1 MRRIAVVVMSLGL
14 ITSVT
19 VAAAAAEPG
28 ESTPQQVAY
37 GAGSFL
43 GTLLYT
49 PAKAT
54 FCVIGA
60 VSSGL
65 ALPFG
70 GPPAAGKV
78 ASTACGGTWVIT
90 PDTIKGKDPVHFAG
104 Q

>member
-1 MRRIAVVVMSLGL
+1 M
-14 ITSVT
+14 
-19 VAAAAAEPG
+19 
-28 ESTPQQVAY
+28 
-37 GAGSFL
+37 
-43 GTLLYT
+43 
-49 PAKAT
+49 
-54 FCVIGA
+54 IGA

-90 PDTIKGKDPVHFAG
+90 PGTIKGQEPVHFVG